1 MSAGEPKGDFVRRSS
16 FDFAPDPARS
26 RRVGPG
32 RYSGP
37 TRFSKFVTKGS
48 GSVQAV
54 RKLRRRL
61 RPYPTR
67 PIVPIAA
74 TRRLEGSGT
83 VGVTC
88 PIDDGGP
95 SKEKKVL
102 CPVTSP
108 PMKFAVP
115 VENKG
120 SIPVKY
126 VSGPP

>member
-1 MSAGEPKGDFVRRSS
+1 FCQNRLGRPLDRGTGAPTGECQGFFGCSRMSAGEPKGDFVRRSS

-67 PIVPIAA
+67 PIVPITA

-88 PIDDGGP
+88 PIDDGG
-95 SKEKKVL
+95 
-102 CPVTSP
+102 
-108 PMKFAVP
+108 
-115 VENKG
+115 
-120 SIPVKY
+120 
-126 VSGPP
+126 